1 METLVE
7 YIFFP
12 ALSYLFLFFPTG
24 PFAIIIYIMF
34 IPKVMKTIRK
44 RFHSFKFRIISQ
56 ILLGFLFLWF
66 GLLVELFRLHTSSG
80 VLDALF
86 KSWILIL
93 AFSFLL
99 LKAKEG
105 SKFETF
111 QMALV
116 SFFAVAFLNLIIV
129 GIVIKVF
136 GIMWTV

>member
-1 METLVE
+1 
-7 YIFFP
+7 
-12 ALSYLFLFFPTG
+12 
-24 PFAIIIYIMF
+24 
-34 IPKVMKTIRK
+34 
-44 RFHSFKFRIISQ
+44 
-56 ILLGFLFLWF
+56 
-66 GLLVELFRLHTSSG
+66 
-80 VLDALF
+80 
-86 KSWILIL
+86 
-93 AFSFLL
+93 L

>member
-1 METLVE
+1 MEILAE

-12 ALSYLFLFFPTG
+12 TLSYLFLSFPTG
-24 PFAIIIYIMF
+24 PFAIVIYIML
-34 IPKVMKTIRK
+34 IPKVMKSIRK

-56 ILLGFLFLWF
+56 ILLFFLLCFF
-66 GLLVELFRLHTSSG
+66 GLAAEVFRLHTSSG

-86 KSWILIL
+86 KRWILIL
-93 AFSFLL
+93 PFSFLL
-99 LKAKEG
+99 LKVKEG

-116 SFFAVAFLNLIIV
+116 SFFAVAFLNLIIALV
-129 GIVIKVF
+129 VIRVF